1 VVALGLPIAD
11 PLIGLGITFV
21 ILKITWAA
29 IREVSGDRLFVF
41 EEDLET
47 GLGTTKANRNNLA
60 HVVSVAEVW
69 SWNPCLRIMSVGS
82 CERAS
87 GLGLDVYGQGRPSR
101 AAYSRWSGSS
111 ITRPPRPWV
120 KKLNAQRISTRRR
133 FWKPIRYQRW
143 TTTQVTQ
150 AGKPLSRIV

>member
-60 HVVSVAEVW
+60 HVVSVAEGLELE
-69 SWNPCLRIMSVGS
+69 SLPENHECRKLRTCLWAGPRRI
-82 CERAS
+82 R
-87 GLGLDVYGQGRPSR
+87 
-101 AAYSRWSGSS
+101 SGSAIARS
-111 ITRPPRPWV
+111 VLALERLLDHSPAATVGEEAERPADQHQEAI
-120 KKLNAQRISTRRR
+120 LEAN
-133 FWKPIRYQRW
+133 
-143 TTTQVTQ
+143 
-150 AGKPLSRIV
+150 